1 VDHVAVLGKF
11 VPVCANV
18 KKSKTSQINN
28 LMMYLEILEKQE
40 QAKSQIISWKEIPK
54 IQMEINEI

>member
-1 VDHVAVLGKF
+1 
-11 VPVCANV
+11 
-18 KKSKTSQINN
+18 
-28 LMMYLEILEKQE
+28 MYLEILEKQE